1 MRILFAG
8 TPEVAVPSLRALL
21 DSTHEVVAV
30 LTRPDAPSGRGRSLR
45 PSPVRV
51 LAEEKG
57 VPVLT
62 PGSLRGDEVLA
73 ELREL
78 DVEAAAV
85 VAYGNLVPP
94 AALAVPPRGWVNLH
108 FSLLPAWRGAAPAQ
122 RAVLAGQES
131 TGMTTF
137 LLEKGMDTGPVL
149 ASREVAIDPFETA
162 GSLLERM
169 AADGAPLL
177 VEALDALAEG
187 TARPLPQSE
196 EGITHAA
203 KLTPA
208 EAELD
213 LTLPA
218 PEVSAHIRGMSPH
231 PGAWTTWEGQRM
243 KVLGVEPLRTE
254 APALAPGQLHATRR
268 QLLVGTGSE
277 PLALAELAPA
287 GRRAMRAADWARG
300 AGLAE
305 GASFGTDDHNAGDR
319 PTHDDST
326 HESGVRPADEQEST
340 R

>member
-21 DSTHEVVAV
+21 DSPHEVVAV
-30 LTRPDAPSGRGRSLR
+30 LTRPDARSGRGRTLR

-51 LAEEKG
+51 LAEEEG

-62 PGSLRGDEVLA
+62 PDSLRGEDVLSQ
-73 ELREL
+73 LRAL

-85 VAYGNLVPP
+85 VAYGNLVPA
-94 AALAVPPRGWVNLH
+94 AALAIPPHGWVNLH

-149 ASREVAIDPFETA
+149 ATRDVAIDPFETA
-162 GSLLERM
+162 GSLLDRM
-169 AADGAPLL
+169 AVDGAPLL
-177 VEALDALAEG
+177 VETLDALADG
-187 TARPLPQSE
+187 TARPVPQDD
-196 EGITHAA
+196 EGATRAA

-213 LTLPA
+213 LGLPA
-218 PEVSAHIRGMSPH
+218 PEVSARIRGMSPH

-243 KVLGVEPLRTE
+243 KVLGVEPVRSE
-254 APALAPGQLHATRR
+254 APPLAPGRLHATRT
-268 QLLVGTGSE
+268 QLLIGTGSE
-277 PLALAELAPA
+277 PLALDRIAPA
-287 GRRAMRAADWARG
+287 GRRPMRAADWARG
-300 AGLAE
+300 AGLTE
-305 GASFGTDDHNAGDR
+305 DSSFGAADRCVDDPA
-319 PTHDDST
+319 DSPAD
-326 HESGVRPADEQEST
+326 RPADEQETT

>member
-21 DSTHEVVAV
+21 DSPHEVVAV
-30 LTRPDAPSGRGRSLR
+30 LTRPDARSGRGRTLR

-51 LAEEKG
+51 LAEEEG

-62 PGSLRGDEVLA
+62 PDSLRGEDVLSQ
-73 ELREL
+73 LRAL

-94 AALAVPPRGWVNLH
+94 AALAIPPHGWVNLH

-149 ASREVAIDPFETA
+149 ATRDVAIDPFETA
-162 GSLLERM
+162 GSLLDRM
-169 AADGAPLL
+169 AVDGAPLL
-177 VEALDALAEG
+177 VETLDALADG
-187 TARPLPQSE
+187 TARPVPQDD
-196 EGITHAA
+196 GGATRAA

-213 LTLPA
+213 LGLPA
-218 PEVSAHIRGMSPH
+218 PEVSARIRGMSPH

-243 KVLGVEPLRTE
+243 KVLGVEPVRSE
-254 APALAPGQLHATRR
+254 APPLSPGRLHATRT
-268 QLLVGTGSE
+268 QLLIGTGSE
-277 PLALAELAPA
+277 PLALDRIAPA
-287 GRRAMRAADWARG
+287 GRRPMRAADWARG
-300 AGLAE
+300 AGLTE
-305 GASFGTDDHNAGDR
+305 DSSFGAADRCADDPADSPADR
-319 PTHDDST
+319 P
-326 HESGVRPADEQEST
+326 VDEQETT

>member
-21 DSTHEVVAV
+21 DSPHEVVAV
-30 LTRPDAPSGRGRSLR
+30 LTRPDAPSGRGRTLR

-51 LAEEKG
+51 LAEETR
-57 VPVLT
+57 VPVLS
-62 PGSLRGDEVLA
+62 PDSLRGEDVLSQ
-73 ELREL
+73 LRDL

-85 VAYGNLVPP
+85 VAFGNLVPP
-94 AALAVPPRGWVNLH
+94 AALAIPPRGWVNLH

-149 ASREVAIDPFETA
+149 ATRDVAIDPFETA
-162 GSLLERM
+162 GSLLDRM
-169 AADGAPLL
+169 AVDGAPLL
-177 VEALDALAEG
+177 VETLDALADG
-187 TARPLPQSE
+187 TARPVQQSE
-196 EGITHAA
+196 EGATRAA

-213 LTLPA
+213 LSLPA
-218 PEVSAHIRGMSPH
+218 PEVSARIRGMSPH
-231 PGAWTTWEGQRM
+231 PGAWTTWEGERM
-243 KVLGVEPLRTE
+243 KVLGVEPVRTE
-254 APALAPGQLHATRR
+254 APPLAPGRLHATRR
-268 QLLVGTGSE
+268 QLLIGTGSE
-277 PLALAELAPA
+277 PLALAQLAPA

-305 GASFGTDDHNAGDR
+305 GAAFGAADHSADDPA
-319 PTHDDST
+319 
-326 HESGVRPADEQEST
+326 ERPADEQEST